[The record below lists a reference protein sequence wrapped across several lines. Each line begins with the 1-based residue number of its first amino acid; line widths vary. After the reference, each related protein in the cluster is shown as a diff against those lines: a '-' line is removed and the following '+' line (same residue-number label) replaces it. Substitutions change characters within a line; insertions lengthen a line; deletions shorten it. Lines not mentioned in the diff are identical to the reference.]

1 MDSRTIFDAS
11 EGHVCEGMPLKNSK
25 NEIAT
30 GCLWL
35 TDDDDLAVP
44 FRKFYPYTSI
54 VGFAAY
60 AHEYDENK
68 LILINRSRIQRIFI
82 D

>member
-1 MDSRTIFDAS
+1 MDSRTIFDTS

-30 GCLWL
+30 GHLWL
-35 TDDDDLAVP
+35 TDDDLAVP

-68 LILINRSRIQRIFI
+68 LILINRSCIQRICI
-82 D
+82 K